1 MHPLSEY
8 ASFILERMEPG
19 LRYGPQDLRAFL
31 PDTNIERLREIMHE
45 LWINRQVERVGYSGW
60 RRHPSAPP
68 DAPHPVSGE
77 IQAVKPEDLFDH
89 AAFADF
95 FK

>member
-8 ASFILERMEPG
+8 ASLILERMEPG
-19 LRYGPQDLRAFL
+19 HRYEPQDLRAFV
-31 PDTNIERLREIMHE
+31 PDASIERLRETMHE

-60 RRHPSAPP
+60 RRYRSAPP
-68 DAPHPVSGE
+68 HLPPPVSGE
-77 IQAVKPEDLFDH
+77 VQPVKPDDVFDH
-89 AAFADF
+89 AAFSDF